1 MCFAPDAT
9 PPPLP
14 SGRAPLPGEDL
25 TLTSEDGSQVLAY
38 RARPTEPNG
47 RAVIVLPDVRG
58 LFPFYKN
65 LAGAFAAEGFDA
77 MAIDY
82 FARTA
87 DDANRTGDFDP
98 WPHVR
103 ATTARTVREDI
114 AAAKDEL
121 ASEKTY
127 AVGFCFGGAH
137 AFCLA
142 ATDLGFAGVVGFYG
156 KPYNEGASDLS
167 AIEMTDRM
175 SIPVM
180 GLFGGGDS
188 SIPPDIIE
196 AFDAELS
203 ASDVPHELHTYPG
216 APHSFFDRSSAE
228 WDAACEDAWSRVLAF
243 MRG

>member
-14 SGRAPLPGEDL
+14 SGRSPLSGEDL
-25 TLTSEDGSQVLAY
+25 TLTSSDGAQVLAY
-38 RARPTEPNG
+38 RARPEQPNG
-47 RAVIVLPDVRG
+47 RAVVVLPDVRG
-58 LFPFYKN
+58 LFDFYKN

-82 FARTA
+82 FARSTE
-87 DDANRTGDFDP
+87 DANRTEDFDP

-103 ATTARTVREDI
+103 ATTVPGVQADV
-114 AAAKDEL
+114 AAAKEEL
-121 ASEKTY
+121 GSDATY

-137 AFCLA
+137 AYCLS

-156 KPYNEGASDLS
+156 KPYNESNSALS

-175 SIPVM
+175 TVPVL

-188 SIPPDIIE
+188 SIPPDIVE
-196 AFDAELS
+196 AFGAELS
-203 ASDVPHELHTYPG
+203 ASGVQHDLHVYPR

-228 WDAACEDAWSRVLAF
+228 WEDACQDAWRRTLEFMSR
-243 MRG
+243 

>member
-1 MCFAPDAT
+1 MCFAPDAV

-14 SGRAPLPGEDL
+14 SGRSPLPGDDI
-25 TLTSEDGSQVLAY
+25 TLTSADGSTVLAY
-38 RARPTEPNG
+38 RARPAEPNG

-65 LAGAFAAEGFDA
+65 LAGSFAAEGYDA
-77 MAIDY
+77 IAIDY
-82 FARTA
+82 FARTT

-103 ATTARTVREDI
+103 ATVPKTVREDI
-114 AAAKDEL
+114 AAAKEAL
-121 ASEKTY
+121 GAEKTY

-142 ATDLGFAGVVGFYG
+142 ASDLHFAGVVGFYG
-156 KPYNEGASDLS
+156 KPYNESSSEMS
-167 AIEMTDRM
+167 AIEMTGEM
-175 SIPVM
+175 NAPVL

-188 SIPPDIIE
+188 SIPQDIID
-196 AFDAELS
+196 AFDGELT
-203 ASDVPHELHTYPG
+203 ASGVEHELHVYPR

-228 WDAACEDAWSRVLAF
+228 WDDACRDAWERTLSF
-243 MRG
+243 MGR